1 MTGRLTL
8 NWANKDR
15 ALLSHGESG
24 YEWVDR
30 DDPRAREVR
39 LLDEVGRVGEVDGD
53 ASDNLLIRG
62 DSLDALRALVHTPE
76 LAAEYRGRVKL
87 VYIDPPFN
95 TGQAFEHYDDSL
107 EHSVWLGM
115 MRERLV
121 LIKDLLSP
129 EGSVWVHLDDAEMAY
144 CKVLMDEIFGRQ
156 SFVASFVWQK
166 ADSPSSNNVPLAT
179 YHDFILVYGTGER
192 TFRASAMEDPAVL
205 DAFPGLT
212 DEGVRFRDRLLR
224 KNGKASL
231 RTERPSMWFPIPS
244 PDGELILPIDDDG
257 VERRWAYSEDSVAS
271 MLASNDIIW
280 KRRPK
285 RDGGEQWVPYTREF
299 APEIPTRPWPTLWSD
314 VLMNRQAKAQIK
326 KIVQGVATFD
336 TPKPEQLLERVIKIA
351 TAPGDV
357 VLDCFAGSGTTAA
370 VAHKMSRRW
379 VTVELS
385 ENTADTFTKPR
396 LEKVVA
402 GEDPGGITESAG
414 WTGGGGFR
422 DLRIAS
428 SCWQVLDSDA
438 GLEVYR
444 AEGIDTATLRR
455 AVAAQLGYALIE
467 HPVFAGVR
475 GRSRLAV
482 VDGVVD
488 ATAVAD
494 IAAALAEGETALVA
508 GASVTDDAQSTLRDL
523 NKGSRVLRIPRDLF
537 PRTGAVTR

>member
-8 NWANKDR
+8 TWANKDR

-39 LLDEVGRVGEVDGD
+39 LLNEVDRVGEVAGD

-76 LAAEYRGRVKL
+76 LAAEFRGKVKL

-121 LIKDLLSP
+121 LIKELLSP

-156 SFVASFVWQK
+156 NFVASLVWQK
-166 ADSPSSNNVPLAT
+166 ADTVRNDATRFSSAHDIILVSAADIQNWRASRLPRSERMNKVYRNPDKDPRGPWLAVPLQGPNIRPNLT
-179 YHDFILVYGTGER
+179 YPVVSPKTGKSHR
-192 TFRASAMEDPAVL
+192 PPAGNCWRRSKSEVEQMI
-205 DAFPGLT
+205 A
-212 DEGVRFRDRLLR
+212 EGRIYFGKDG
-224 KNGKASL
+224 NG
-231 RTERPSMWFPIPS
+231 
-244 PDGELILPIDDDG
+244 
-257 VERRWAYSEDSVAS
+257 
-271 MLASNDIIW
+271 
-280 KRRPK
+280 
-285 RDGGEQWVPYTREF
+285 VP
-299 APEIPTRPWPTLWSD
+299 
-314 VLMNRQAKAQIK
+314 QIK
-326 KIVQGVATFD
+326 KFLTEVGDSVPSTVWQVGEVGGNRQSKSEMRLLFPDKVPFA
-336 TPKPEQLLERVIKIA
+336 TPKPERFVERVIQVGSNS
-351 TAPGDV
+351 GDI

-370 VAHKMSRRW
+370 VAQKMGRRW

-422 DLRIAS
+422 DLRIAPS
-428 SCWQVLDSDA
+428 TWKVLDSDA

-444 AEGIDTATLRR
+444 AEGADTATLRR

-467 HPVFAGVR
+467 HLVFTGVR

-494 IAAALAEGETALVA
+494 IVAALAEGETALVA
-508 GASVTDDAQSTLRDL
+508 GTSVTDDAKSTLREL
-523 NKGSRVLRIPRDLF
+523 NKGSRILRIPRDLF
-537 PRTGAVTR
+537 PRTAAVTR